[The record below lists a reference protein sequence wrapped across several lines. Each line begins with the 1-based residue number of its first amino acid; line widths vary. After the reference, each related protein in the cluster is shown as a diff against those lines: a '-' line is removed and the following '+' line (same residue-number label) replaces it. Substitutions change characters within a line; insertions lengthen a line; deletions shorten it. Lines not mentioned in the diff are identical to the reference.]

1 MSRPIITARSLEHFA
16 LGAAMLV
23 LGDAFLRFFAT
34 SNFSTGADMKQGDW
48 LIELILACFYV
59 TIIAIAL
66 MHFAP
71 SLRAALRSPGLI
83 GMLALAALSAS
94 WAALPT
100 VVLRR
105 TVGVAGATLFGVVL
119 ASRVDLREQLLLLR
133 RILRICAACTFALWM
148 LKLTMGMDMVSQG
161 TASNPMAGAVDSGA
175 LRGIF
180 GHKNL
185 LGAMMALAILV
196 DWHLPV
202 RATLSKTIRIV
213 WLCVYSV
220 LLIFANSATALVAV
234 VVTLGILYA
243 VKKFRHQYGL
253 LLPVLTMVGLIG
265 GVVFMLYRD
274 VAMKLMGRS
283 ADLTGRT
290 DLWQWV
296 VIMIMKRPWLGY
308 GYSGFWRS
316 ASDQSDL
323 IEAHVGWSPIYAHNG
338 YLELLLSLGLA
349 GLLLFAWFIG
359 KGLWR
364 AVMQAKHAESP
375 TDLWPLAFMLFF
387 LIHNL
392 GECSILLQNS
402 LEWALC
408 IAVVIRSDARYS
420 EIPQAEI
427 AEPDSEQE
435 VALSPAPEY
444 V

>member
-1 MSRPIITARSLEHFA
+1 MSRPIITVRSLEHFA

-34 SNFSTGADMKQGDW
+34 SNFSTGGDLKQGDW
-48 LIELILACFYV
+48 LVETILGCFYV

-66 MHFAP
+66 IHFGP
-71 SLRAALRSPGLI
+71 TVRAAMLSPGL
-83 GMLALAALSAS
+83 LALLVLATVSATWS
-94 WAALPT
+94 AVPL

-105 TVGVAGATLFGVVL
+105 TLGVAGATLFGVVL
-119 ASRVDLREQLLLLR
+119 ASRLDFRDQLVLLR
-133 RILRICAACTFALWM
+133 RILRICAAFTFALWM
-148 LKLTMGMDMVSQG
+148 LKLTLGMDMVSQG
-161 TASNPMAGAVDSGA
+161 TASNPMAGHVDAGA

-196 DWHLPV
+196 DWHLPI
-202 RATLSKTIRIV
+202 RGTLSKTIRIA
-213 WLCVYSV
+213 WLCVYSA

-234 VVTLGILYA
+234 VSTIGILYA
-243 VKKFRHQYGL
+243 VKRFRHQYGL
-253 LLPVLTMVGLIG
+253 LLPVLTMVGLVGAVI
-265 GVVFMLYRD
+265 FMLYRD

-316 ASDQSDL
+316 ASDQSDV

-338 YLELLLSLGLA
+338 YLELMLSLGLA
-349 GLLLFAWFIG
+349 GLLLFAWFMG

-364 AVMQAKHAESP
+364 AVARAKHAESLA
-375 TDLWPLAFMLFF
+375 DLWPLAFMLFF

-420 EIPQAEI
+420 EIPEAEI
-427 AEPDSEQE
+427 AEPDSENE
-435 VALSPAPEY
+435 GALSPAPEY
-444 V
+444 L